1 LDKADLAYKLQKDAQ
16 ETAEKTIRQ
25 LEEFINEDAKL
36 VTLYPISII
45 RINYLHLLLFL
56 I

>member
-1 LDKADLAYKLQKDAQ
+1 MDKADYAYKLQKEAQ

-36 VTLYPISII
+36 V
-45 RINYLHLLLFL
+45 
-56 I
+56 

>member
-36 VTLYPISII
+36 VNI
-45 RINYLHLLLFL
+45 
-56 I
+56 